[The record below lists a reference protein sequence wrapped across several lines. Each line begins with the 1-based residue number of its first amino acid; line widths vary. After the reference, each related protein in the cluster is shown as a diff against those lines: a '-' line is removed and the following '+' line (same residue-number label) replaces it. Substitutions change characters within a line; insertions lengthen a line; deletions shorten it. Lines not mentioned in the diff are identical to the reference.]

1 MTAKKKSGGRVTAKG
16 TKPAEKTPPSA
27 ASAPAT
33 RAAKP
38 AFDPIR
44 TGQRT
49 NTHTA
54 PTRGHRGNR

>member
-1 MTAKKKSGGRVTAKG
+1 MSAKKKSGGRVTAKG

-27 ASAPAT
+27 ASTPASRAP
-33 RAAKP
+33 KP
-38 AFDPIR
+38 NFDPIR
-44 TGQRT
+44 ARLQ